1 MRVWV
6 RYPWQVAYLPAV
18 LETNPAA
25 APLKIHEALSAC
37 ERRRLSPMDE
47 EEQRALAAAEA
58 VLRTKRAEGLDSAA
72 DNEDPTPI
80 QSHGARS

>member
-37 ERRRLSPMDE
+37 ERRRLSPIDA
-47 EEQRALAAAEA
+47 EEQNALAAAEA
-58 VLRTKRAEGLDSAA
+58 VLRTKRAEGL
-72 DNEDPTPI
+72 
-80 QSHGARS
+80 G